1 MHGRILAEPENEAE
15 ADPASGA
22 ALDGT
27 LTLADDQAAS
37 RRPWPMPKPRVHIRH
52 IGRTYYLSEWWDE

>member
-27 LTLADDQAAS
+27 LTLADDQAAA
-37 RRPWPMPKPRVHIRH
+37 R
-52 IGRTYYLSEWWDE
+52 